1 MAEQRARWIVVRAGE
16 QRRWGGEIRRQEI
29 FARLAARTG
38 ASVADGWPAFRRAVL
53 GGRLRRITRRLGLA
67 PRRPALR
74 SLAASEQAPASWLD
88 WLSGYVDPAVVTI
101 YDDGVLQAQA
111 LGVELAPARIEELT
125 LRRARNEQLFR
136 WLVVPTASFAEFIGL
151 DMDRVIVGGNGTV
164 AARVRPG
171 PWPDAPSIGIASG
184 AAPGRGIETLIEAA
198 RMLRG
203 TIPELRLRLWLAATS
218 ARDTDY
224 IDGLRSQVVGD
235 PWIEIGQAP
244 YERLGETLAAAT
256 VLTIPTPATEYSDVA
271 LPVKLFDSMAAG
283 RPLVVTPRRETAAMV
298 EKYGIGVVS
307 RGDDAASLADAFAT
321 LLNDDALARQMGTRA
336 RATAEREFDWPIV
349 GDRIAEEVLRREA

>member
-1 MAEQRARWIVVRAGE
+1 MAKQRARWIVVRAGE

-29 FARLAARTG
+29 FSQLAERTG
-38 ASVADGWPAFRRAVL
+38 ATVADGWPAFRRAIL
-53 GGRLRRITRRLGLA
+53 GGRLKRISRRLGLA
-67 PRRPALR
+67 PRRPELR

-88 WLSGYVDPAVVTI
+88 WLPGYVDPTVVTI

-111 LGVELAPARIEELT
+111 LGVELSPARIAELT

-164 AARVRPG
+164 ASRVRPG

-184 AAPGRGIETLIEAA
+184 AAPGRGLNTLIEAA
-198 RMLRG
+198 RLLRG
-203 TIPELRLRLWLAATS
+203 TIPELRLYLWLAATS
-218 ARDTDY
+218 ASDTAY
-224 IDGLRSQVVGD
+224 IDGLRAQVAGE

-283 RPLVVTPRRETAAMV
+283 RPLVVTPRREAAALV
-298 EKYGIGVVS
+298 ERHGIGVVS
-307 RGDDAASLADAFAT
+307 SGDDAASLAEAFAS
-321 LLNDDALARQMGTRA
+321 LLNDDALARAMGARA
-336 RATAEREFDWPIV
+336 RAIALSDYDWPIV
-349 GDRIAEEVLRREA
+349 GDRIASEVLRREA